1 MLTIVAALAFTAVSV
16 QGVQPAKGKTFDA
29 VGAEF
34 QLDGKA
40 FVVRSGEMHYPR
52 VPRAY
57 WRDRFRKAKAMGLN
71 TICTYVFWNQH
82 EPREG
87 KFDFTGNNDLGEYL
101 KIGQEEGLFMIV
113 RPGPYICTELD
124 FGGFPAWL
132 LKDKTLK
139 VRSTDP
145 KFLKYTERYLNEVA
159 KVVKPHLLKNGGN
172 VIMAQVENEYGS
184 YGNDHVY
191 TGWVRDTMRKSGG
204 YDCLLFTSDGPGQ
217 GMLSGGTLPDLTPT
231 INFGGG
237 AENAFKELAK
247 FRPGTPRMI
256 GEYWCGWFD
265 HWGKAHHKTNI
276 QNHVRD
282 IEWCLK
288 NGVSFNLYMF
298 HGGTNFA
305 FMQGANGGAN
315 DFNVDVTSYDYDS
328 PLDESGRVTPKYL
341 AFREAIA
348 KGTGE
353 KFPAIPAS
361 PATVTLPPI
370 TMSQRM
376 AALVAPTTPVRSDAP
391 KTFEELGVDYGYVKY
406 AFTAPAAGTQRLEIG
421 RLMDYATV
429 FVDGKEI
436 GVLERRK
443 GQKGIDLK
451 IPKAGSKVDLLVEG
465 LSRVNF
471 GPLIP
476 TERKGI
482 EGPVTLGGTP
492 ITEWTQSVLPIA
504 IPKPWSPY
512 RSIGGPIYYRGY
524 VDVTKIGDTFLDMRG
539 FTKGFVWVN
548 GHNLGRFWKIG
559 PQQTLFLPGA
569 WLKKG
574 QNEVVVL
581 DEGKREGAV
590 ILKSLDKPIL
600 DQVVVD
606 RSRLHRKPGQTLDLS
621 GLTADVVTTLADGR
635 EAETVRFSTPVR
647 ARYLCLETTS
657 EHRGQAYA
665 ALAELFATGA
675 DGKDLAR
682 GKWKVAYAD
691 SEEIDGENGSADN
704 LLDNQPTTNWHTQW
718 SGGETKH
725 PHQVVIDLG
734 EEVEIASLRI
744 LPRQDGVN
752 GRVKDLRV
760 YASRSPFKG
769 L

>member
-1 MLTIVAALAFTAVSV
+1 MHVLFAALAITAP
-16 QGVQPAKGKTFDA
+16 QAAHGKSFEA
-29 VGAEF
+29 VGDQF
-34 QLDGKA
+34 RLDGKA

-52 VPRAY
+52 VPRAE

-82 EPREG
+82 EAKEG

-132 LKDKTLK
+132 LKDRSLK

-145 KFLKYTERYLNEVA
+145 KFLRYTERYLNAVA

-191 TGWVRDTMRKSGG
+191 TGWVRDTMRKAG

-265 HWGKAHHKTNI
+265 HWGKAHHTTNV

-305 FMQGANGGAN
+305 FMQGSNGGAN
-315 DFNVDVTSYDYDS
+315 DFGVDVTSYDYDS

-353 KFPAIPAS
+353 KLPPVPASAPTVAIPPIKLTQRT
-361 PATVTLPPI
+361 PALLNLPAPI
-370 TMSQRM
+370 
-376 AALVAPTTPVRSDAP
+376 RSDVP
-391 KTFEELGVDYGYVKY
+391 KSFEELGLDYGYVQY
-406 AFTAPAAGTQRLEIG
+406 GFTAPAAGPQRLEIG

-429 FVDGKEI
+429 IVDGNVV
-436 GVLERRK
+436 GTLDRRM
-443 GQKGIDLK
+443 GQKGMDLQ
-451 IPKAGSKVDLLVEG
+451 IPKAGSKVELLVEG

-482 EGPVTLGGTP
+482 EGPITLGGTAIKGFNQHVIP
-492 ITEWTQSVLPIA
+492 ITP
-504 IPKPWSPY
+504 PKKWES
-512 RSIGGPIYYRGY
+512 GPGAGPVYYRGF
-524 VDVTKIGDTFLDMRG
+524 VDVTNVGDTFLDMRG
-539 FTKGFVWVN
+539 FTKGFVWLN
-548 GHNLGRFWKIG
+548 GRNLGRFWKIG
-559 PQQTLFLPGA
+559 PQQTLFVPRS

-574 QNEVVVL
+574 RNEVVL
-581 DEGKREGAV
+581 LEERIPTGNMA
-590 ILKSLDKPIL
+590 IPSLDHPIL
-600 DQVVVD
+600 DQVIVD
-606 RSRLHRKPGQTLDLS
+606 RSRLHRKPGQTLDLA
-621 GLTADVVTTLADGR
+621 GLTADVTVTMPDARD
-635 EAETVRFSTPVR
+635 AQIVRFATTTR
-647 ARYLCLETTS
+647 ARYVVLES
-657 EHRGQAYA
+657 LNEHRDQPFA
-665 ALAELFATGA
+665 ALAEVFATGP
-675 DGKDLAR
+675 DGKDLSRA
-682 GKWKVAYAD
+682 KWKIAYAD
-691 SEEIDGENGSADN
+691 SEELDGENGSADN
-704 LLDNQPTTNWHTQW
+704 LIDNQPTTNWHTQW
-718 SGGETKH
+718 SGNTPNH

-734 EEVEIASLRI
+734 EEVDLATLRI
-744 LPRQDGVN
+744 LPRQDAVN
-752 GRVKDLRV
+752 GRIKELRV
-760 YASRSPFKG
+760 YTSKTAPKG

>member
-1 MLTIVAALAFTAVSV
+1 MIALVAAMAFIAP
-16 QGVQPAKGKTFDA
+16 QDAVQPAKGKTFAA

-34 QLDGKA
+34 QLDGKP

-57 WRDRFRKAKAMGLN
+57 WRDRFQKAKAMGLN

-82 EPREG
+82 EAKEG
-87 KFDFTGNNDLGEYL
+87 KFDFSGNNDLGEFI
-101 KIGQEEGLFMIV
+101 KIAQEEGLYMIV

-132 LKDKTLK
+132 LKDRTLK
-139 VRSTDP
+139 VRSSDP
-145 KFLKYTERYLNEVA
+145 KFLKYTERYLHEVA
-159 KVVKPHLLKNGGN
+159 KVVQPHLLKNGGN

-184 YGNDHVY
+184 YGNDHAY
-191 TGWVRDTMRKSGG
+191 TGWIRDTMRKAG

-217 GMLSGGTLPDLTPT
+217 GMLAGGTLPDLTPT

-265 HWGKAHHKTNI
+265 HWGKGHHKTNI
-276 QNHVRD
+276 QNHVKD

-305 FMQGANGGAN
+305 FMQGSNGGAN
-315 DFNVDVTSYDYDS
+315 DFNVDTTSYDYDS
-328 PLDESGRVTPKYL
+328 PLDESGRVTPKYM
-341 AFREAIA
+341 AFRDAIA
-348 KGTGE
+348 KGSGE
-353 KFPAIPAS
+353 TLPAIPPSA
-361 PATVTLPPI
+361 PTVTLPPI
-370 TMSQRM
+370 TISQRM
-376 AALVAPTTPVRSDAP
+376 SALYAPVLPRRSQTP

-406 AFTAPAAGTQRLEIG
+406 SFRAPKAGAHRLEIG

-429 FVDGKEI
+429 FVDGKQI

-443 GQKGIDLK
+443 GQKGMDLE
-451 IPKAGSKVDLLVEG
+451 IPRDGVQVDLLVEG

-482 EGPVTLGGTP
+482 EGPVTLGGVP
-492 ITEWTQSVLPIA
+492 IEDWTQAVMPIA
-504 IPKPWSPY
+504 VPRTWTRYESGV
-512 RSIGGPIYYRGY
+512 GGPVYYRGY
-524 VDVTKIGDTFLDMRG
+524 VDVTKTGDTFLDMRD
-539 FTKGFVWVN
+539 FTKGFVWLN
-548 GHNLGRFWKIG
+548 GRNLGRFWKIG
-559 PQQTLFLPGA
+559 PQQTLYVPGV

-574 QNEVVVL
+574 RNEFVVL
-581 DEGKREGAV
+581 DEGRREGAI
-590 ILKSLDKPIL
+590 ILKTLNQPIL

-621 GLTADVVTTLADGR
+621 GLKPDVAVTLADTR
-635 EAETVRFSTPVR
+635 DAATVRFTTPVR
-647 ARYLCLETTS
+647 ARYIALETLN
-657 EHRGQAYA
+657 EHRDQAYA
-665 ALAELFATGA
+665 ALAELFATGP
-675 DGKDLAR
+675 DGKDLPR
-682 GKWKVAYAD
+682 GKWKIAYAD

-734 EEVEIASLRI
+734 EEVVLASLRI

-752 GRVKDLRV
+752 GRVKELRV
-760 YASRSPFKG
+760 YASRTAFKG